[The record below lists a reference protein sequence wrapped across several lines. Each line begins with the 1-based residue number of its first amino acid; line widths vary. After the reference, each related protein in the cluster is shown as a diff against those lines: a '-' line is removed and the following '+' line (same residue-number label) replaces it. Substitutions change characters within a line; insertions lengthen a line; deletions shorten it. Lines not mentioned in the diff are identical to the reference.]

1 MKSTVLRICR
11 DNIIIIKFGGNNLI
25 LACFVQETISI
36 IFDGDQVPGT
46 DVTAFTYEYKSETNG
61 QSNESNNRLERTLVF
76 PTSVLVHTAR

>member
-36 IFDGDQVPGT
+36 IFDGDQVLMARHSHT
-46 DVTAFTYEYKSETNG
+46 STSLKRMV
-61 QSNESNNRLERTLVF
+61 NRMNQIID
-76 PTSVLVHTAR
+76 